1 MNIAALSRRTGVAPD
16 TLRKW
21 EQRYGA
27 LKPCRTEGGQ
37 RRYTELDVARVEW
50 LLARLAD
57 GYRIG
62 EAAALLGDGA
72 TPPPTCA
79 GDLLED
85 LKAAV
90 TAGCHATIARLLDQA
105 FALQDVEETLVEVAQ
120 PLLRWVGD
128 GWEAGELTVA
138 DEHLVTQEVRGRL
151 LRLLTD
157 THGGVHGIAVLLCG
171 PGERHD
177 LGLLMFGVLL
187 RADGWEIAY
196 LGPDTPWHD
205 AVALASR
212 VSARLVAISVGI
224 AEHADELRRV
234 FAEVELPPDFRVVVG
249 GAAACPILAGDLGV
263 DYADHDLPKAVRE
276 LHQLAS

>member
-1 MNIAALSRRTGVAPD
+1 MKPGRTN
-16 TLRKW
+16 
-21 EQRYGA
+21 
-27 LKPCRTEGGQ
+27 GGQ
-37 RRYTELDVARVEW
+37 RRYTELDVARVDW

-62 EAAALLGDGA
+62 EAASLLGDGDS
-72 TPPPTCA
+72 PPPTCA
-79 GDLLED
+79 GELLEG

-90 TAGCHATIARLLDQA
+90 TAGDHARISRLLDQA

-128 GWEAGELTVA
+128 GWAAGELTVA
-138 DEHLVTQEVRGRL
+138 DEHLVTQALRARM

-157 THGGVHGIAVLLCG
+157 THGGTHVAVLLCG

-177 LGLLMFGVLL
+177 VGLLMFGVLL
-187 RADGWEIAY
+187 RADGWRIAY
-196 LGPDTPWHD
+196 LGPDTPWPD

-212 VSARLVAISVGI
+212 LSARLVAISVGME
-224 AEHADELRRV
+224 EHRETLRRA
-234 FAEVELPPDFRVVVG
+234 FAEVELPPDFRIVVG
-249 GAAACPILAGDLGV
+249 GAAACPVLADELGV
-263 DYADHDLPKAVRE
+263 QYADPDLAKAVHE

>member
-21 EQRYGA
+21 EQRYGV

-37 RRYTELDVARVEW
+37 RRYSDLDVARVDW
-50 LLARLAD
+50 LLARLAE

-72 TPPPTCA
+72 SPPPTCP
-79 GDLLED
+79 GELLED

-90 TAGCHATIARLLDQA
+90 SAGDHATMARLLDQA
-105 FALQDVEETLVEVAQ
+105 FALQNVEETLVEVAQ

-128 GWEAGELTVA
+128 GWAAGDLTVA

-151 LRLLTD
+151 LRMLTD
-157 THGGVHGIAVLLCG
+157 THAGVRGVAVLLCG

-187 RADGWEIAY
+187 QADGWEIAY
-196 LGPDTPWHD
+196 LGPDTPWSD
-205 AVALASR
+205 AVVLASR
-212 VSARLVAISVGI
+212 LSARLVAISVAI
-224 AEHADELRRV
+224 QEHADALRRA

-249 GAAACPILAGDLGV
+249 GAAACPVLAGDLGIQ
-263 DYADHDLPKAVRE
+263 YADHDLPKTVRE
-276 LHQLAS
+276 LHRLAS